1 MDPEIGRD
9 LLERDTRLAVTGDP
23 HDILAELLGK
33 GLRHSDILPARPT
46 GKPYSDVTYPCS
58 RPHRFREVAM
68 PATDSGGKGGGRR
81 RPGDYQL
88 ADTTL
93 DGTLDEWP
101 LEPPRAPRT
110 AVEAARLA
118 LIQSP
123 GTIHQLAWK
132 LNDVGR
138 ASRIA
143 GAFRRAIAGDA
154 RSVGDWA
161 VRGPGCSSTRR
172 RRSGGWP
179 PVYVP
184 GGDDSGRKW

>member
-1 MDPEIGRD
+1 M
-9 LLERDTRLAVTGDP
+9 
-23 HDILAELLGK
+23 
-33 GLRHSDILPARPT
+33 PT
-46 GKPYSDVTYPCS
+46 
-58 RPHRFREVAM
+58 
-68 PATDSGGKGGGRR
+68 TDSGGKGGGRR

-143 GAFRRAIAGDA
+143 GAFRRASPAKLNPSATGRFEA
-154 RSVGDWA
+154 RAFFDPATKKWRVA
-161 VRGPGCSSTRR
+161 AR
-172 RRSGGWP
+172 
-179 PVYVP
+179 YVP